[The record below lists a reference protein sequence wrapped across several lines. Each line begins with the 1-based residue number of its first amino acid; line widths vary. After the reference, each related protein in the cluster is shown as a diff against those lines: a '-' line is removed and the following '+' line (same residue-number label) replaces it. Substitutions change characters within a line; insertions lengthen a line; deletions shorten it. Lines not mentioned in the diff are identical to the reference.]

1 MSDTQVTPVEEVQSE
16 VLETPTPEVTNESPK
31 GDRRD
36 GGARKGGPR
45 RDGSRGGIR
54 EEAKEFKEEMLEIAR
69 VTRVTAGG
77 RQLRF
82 RASIV
87 IGDGKGRVGL
97 GIGKSG
103 EVQ

>member
-1 MSDTQVTPVEEVQSE
+1 MSDIQNTTPETSATETPVVAST
-16 VLETPTPEVTNESPK
+16 ETPTKSHSDRGPRDSNSRPR
-31 GDRRD
+31 GRRD
-36 GGARKGGPR
+36 
-45 RDGSRGGIR
+45 SMR
-54 EEAKEFKEEMLEIAR
+54 EEDKEFKEELLAIDR

-77 RQLRF
+77 RQIRF

-87 IGDGKGRVGL
+87 IGDGKGRIGL

>member
-16 VLETPTPEVTNESPK
+16 VLETPTPEVTNEAPK

-69 VTRVTAGG
+69 VTRVTAG
-77 RQLRF
+77 
-82 RASIV
+82 
-87 IGDGKGRVGL
+87 
-97 GIGKSG
+97 
-103 EVQ
+103 

>member
-1 MSDTQVTPVEEVQSE
+1 MSDTQVTLVTETQPE
-16 VLETPTPEVTNESPK
+16 VLETPTPEVINEAPK

-77 RQLRF
+77 RQLR
-82 RASIV
+82 ASIV